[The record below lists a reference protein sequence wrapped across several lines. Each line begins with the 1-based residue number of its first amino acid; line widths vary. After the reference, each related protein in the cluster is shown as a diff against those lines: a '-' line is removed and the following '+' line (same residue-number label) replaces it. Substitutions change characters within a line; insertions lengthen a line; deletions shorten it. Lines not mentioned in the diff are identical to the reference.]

1 MQFADRAARNEEIFR
16 SVNTGIEAGALHHHV
31 TRPLPFHCEC
41 SSASC
46 VETLSISPHDYER
59 VMKERYRF
67 VVIPGHENA
76 QVERVVE
83 NNDVFLVVEKTG
95 EARKAIDRDHPR
107 NDNAA
112 DS

>member
-16 SVNTGIEAGALHHHV
+16 RVNTKIEAGAIQHHV

-46 VETLSISPHDYER
+46 VDTLSISPQDYER
-59 VMKERYRF
+59 VMKERFRF

-76 QVERVVE
+76 LVERVVE
-83 NNDVFLVVEKTG
+83 KHDAFLVVEKTG
-95 EARKAIDRDHPR
+95 EARKEIDRDHP
-107 NDNAA
+107 DEQAP
-112 DS
+112 S